1 MSYKLYYTPGACSMA
16 VHVVLNE
23 LGQSFESINQK
34 DKLKDPEFLKL
45 NPLGQIPLL
54 VVDGEPVKEGAAI
67 ITWLLDSH
75 DKDGTLMPKSG
86 IARAKALEWL
96 MWCNASLHPAC
107 GKMFWLN
114 KPAAA
119 SLSAETK
126 EQLKTIFLTQ
136 IQSLWD
142 EADTRLAKTKYLAG
156 DSVTAADILMAV
168 IANWGLPVTL
178 GANVKRVLKDVT
190 ARPSYQKA
198 LAAEGVEYKA
208 AA

>member
-1 MSYKLYYTPGACSMA
+1 MSYKLYYKSGACSMA
-16 VHVVLNE
+16 VHVILNE
-23 LGQSFESINQK
+23 LNVPFEAIEQK
-34 DKLKDPEFLKL
+34 DLKAPDFLKL
-45 NPLGQIPLL
+45 NPRGQIPLL
-54 VVDGEPVKEGAAI
+54 VVDGEPVKEGAAM
-67 ITWLLDSH
+67 ITYLLDTH
-75 DKDGTLMPKSG
+75 ANDLMPKSG

-114 KPAAA
+114 YQQGFDEKTK
-119 SLSAETK
+119 AELAKLFTA
-126 EQLKTIFLTQ
+126 Q

-156 DSVTAADILMAV
+156 DKVTAADILMAV

-178 GANVKRVLKDVT
+178 GANVKRVLKDVV
-190 ARPSYQKA
+190 ARPAYQKA
-198 LAAEGVEYKA
+198 LKAEQIEYKA